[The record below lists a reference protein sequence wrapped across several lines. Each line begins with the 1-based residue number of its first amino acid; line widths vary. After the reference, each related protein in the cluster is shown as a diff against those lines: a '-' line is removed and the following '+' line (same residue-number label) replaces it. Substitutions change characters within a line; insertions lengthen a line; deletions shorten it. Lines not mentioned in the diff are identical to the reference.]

1 MSFEAK
7 LGEATAKVGIK
18 YTLKHEQEL
27 ALQSLYNGKDTVCL
41 LRTGFG
47 KSIIY
52 QLSPF
57 LLEDEIQDALTIVI
71 SPLNC
76 IMQDQVMKLCSQGVK
91 ACYLDMKCDNGET
104 YEFKSAPDTPETIHP
119 SKLF

>member
-7 LGEATAKVGIK
+7 LGEATAKVGIQ

-27 ALQSLYNGKDTVCL
+27 ALRSLYDGKDTVCL

-76 IMQDQVMKLCSQGVK
+76 IMQDQVMKLCRQGVK

-104 YEFKSAPDTPETIHP
+104 YEFKSTPDAPETVHP